1 MPADGYL
8 LSTTSQ
14 TGHNLAVLAERAFE
28 RLGDHESL
36 VFEDTHY
43 RSGQLFERARR
54 LAAGLSGLG
63 VAPGDRVVVLM
74 ANCPEVPIAYNA
86 IWRAGAVVTPVVFLV
101 TPAELEHILADSG
114 AVAVITTPELLAT
127 VTAAAAGAPRLRHVI
142 VAGGGAPSQLPAH
155 VGGIEFAELE
165 SAQPGS
171 ITMRSDDDLAALM
184 YTGGTTGRSKGVMLT
199 HRNLY
204 RCSVSSHEASQAP
217 GITRTL
223 VPLPLS
229 HAYGMIVTLVGFHA
243 VEPGLAVLQRW
254 FDPAQWVTL
263 AQQYRVQ
270 RTSVVPAMIQMLL
283 AQPLEDA
290 DLSALVYVYS
300 GAAPLAAETREQ
312 WERRVPGSQ
321 VLEGYGCTE
330 SGAVISTSPP
340 GACRPG
346 SVGLPI
352 PGYQVAIR
360 DDAEHD
366 LPAGADGEICV
377 RSEGVMTGYWNSPA
391 ETSQVLRGGWLH
403 TGDIGHFDTDG
414 YLYVVDRK
422 KDLII
427 RGGFNVYPRDV
438 EDVLVQHPAV
448 AMAGVVGRPDPR
460 LGEEVVA
467 FVSLRPEARAR
478 PAELITFA
486 RERLAAHK
494 YPREIRILDALPL
507 TSVGKLDRKALRGR
521 APEPDT
527 SSVATAGTAEDSGTG
542 GASSS

>member
-1 MPADGYL
+1 M
-8 LSTTSQ
+8 
-14 TGHNLAVLAERAFE
+14 

-36 VFEDTHY
+36 VFEGERY
-43 RSGQLFERARR
+43 RSGQIFDRARR
-54 LAAGLSGLG
+54 VAAGLAGLG
-63 VAPGDRVVVLM
+63 ITPGDRVVVLM

-101 TPAELEHILADSG
+101 TPAELAHILADSG
-114 AVAVITTPELLAT
+114 AAAVITTPELLAT
-127 VTAAAAGAPRLRHVI
+127 VTAATAGAPRLRHVI
-142 VAGGGAPSQLPAH
+142 VVGGAAPELPGALPAD
-155 VGGIEFAELE
+155 VSAIDFAGLE
-165 SAQPGS
+165 SAEPGS
-171 ITMRSDDDLAALM
+171 ITGRSDDDLAALM

-204 RCSVSSHEASQAP
+204 RCSASSHEASQAP

-229 HAYGMIVTLVGFHA
+229 HAYGMIVTLVGLHA

-254 FDPAQWVTL
+254 FDPALWVAL
-263 AQQYRVQ
+263 AQDYRVQ

-290 DLSALVYVYS
+290 DLSALVYVNS
-300 GAAPLAAETREQ
+300 GAAPLAAQTREQ
-312 WERRVPGSQ
+312 WERRVPGSK

-340 GACRPG
+340 GRYRPG

-352 PGYQVAIR
+352 PGYQVVIR
-360 DDAEHD
+360 DDAGRD
-366 LPAGADGEICV
+366 LPAGPDGEICV
-377 RSEGVMTGYWNSPA
+377 RSAGVMTGYWNSPE
-391 ETSQVLRGGWLH
+391 ETEWALRGGWLH
-403 TGDIGHFDTDG
+403 TGDIGHLDADG

-438 EDVLVQHPAV
+438 EDVLLQHPAV

-467 FVSLRPEARAR
+467 FVALLPAGAAGPDELVAFARAR
-478 PAELITFA
+478 LGAS
-486 RERLAAHK
+486 K
-494 YPREIRILDALPL
+494 YPREVRILDMLPL

-521 APEPDT
+521 LP
-527 SSVATAGTAEDSGTG
+527 G
-542 GASSS
+542 G